1 MKMNLATYRGYRFP
15 PEVISHGV
23 WLYHRFCLSLRDV
36 EELLAKRGIIV
47 TYETIRQWCRTFGPE
62 YAHRLKR
69 RQGRLGDIWQ
79 LDEVFVKINGERH
92 YLWRAVDQDG
102 DVIEILVQ
110 RKRNARAAKRFFR
123 KLLKCQA
130 CVPWQLVTDKLK
142 SYGTAH
148 RNVMPAVNHNTE
160 RYANNLAEV
169 SHQPTRQR
177 ERQMRRFK
185 SAGQAQRFLSVHGVI
200 LNFFRFSR
208 HRMSS
213 KNYRWLRARALKD
226 WNAATA
232 A

>member
-1 MKMNLATYRGYRFP
+1 MNRGTYRGYRFP

-36 EELLAKRGIIV
+36 EEMLAKRGILV
-47 TYETIRQWCRTFGPE
+47 TYETIRHWCRTFGPE
-62 YAHRLKR
+62 YAHKLKR
-69 RQGRLGDIWQ
+69 RQGRLGDIWH

-110 RKRNARAAKRFFR
+110 KKRNARAAKRFFR
-123 KLLKCQA
+123 KLLKSQGCT
-130 CVPWQLVTDKLK
+130 PWQLVTDKLK

-160 RYANNLAEV
+160 RYAKNLAEV

-208 HRMSS
+208 HRMRSE
-213 KNYRWLRARALKD
+213 NYRWLRARAFKD

>member
-1 MKMNLATYRGYRFP
+1 MNRGTYRGYRFP

-23 WLYHRFCLSLRDV
+23 WLYHRCCLSLRDV
-36 EELLAKRGIIV
+36 EEMLAKRGILV
-47 TYETIRQWCRTFGPE
+47 TYETIRHWCRTFGPE
-62 YAHRLKR
+62 YAHKLKR
-69 RQGRLGDIWQ
+69 RQGRLGDRWH
-79 LDEVFVKINGERH
+79 LDEVFVKIN
-92 YLWRAVDQDG
+92 
-102 DVIEILVQ
+102 
-110 RKRNARAAKRFFR
+110 
-123 KLLKCQA
+123 
-130 CVPWQLVTDKLK
+130 
-142 SYGTAH
+142 GTAH
-148 RNVMPAVNHNTE
+148 RNVMPAVDHNTE

-208 HRMSS
+208 HRMRSE
-213 KNYRWLRARALKD
+213 NYRWLRARAFKD